1 MVTQQ
6 SRREAVA
13 CVESGDT
20 VGIGGFVATG
30 IPEAVLAALG
40 DRYERTRAPQDLTLY
55 QPAAEGDRQGHGVS
69 HLVQEGMLE
78 RTIASHWGFT
88 PDLMAAVVN
97 NEIEAYNLPF
107 GVLDHL
113 LRDTAAGKPGTI
125 THVGLDTFVD
135 PRRDGGKANAV
146 TSEDLVER
154 VTLDGTEYLFYH
166 AVPIDVAVIRGTT
179 ADEHG
184 NVTMEREALA
194 SNMLALAQAAHNT
207 GGRVI
212 AQVERVTS
220 AGTLA
225 PHDVAVPG
233 VVVDSV
239 VEAPPEDH
247 PQTYGSAYDPAHSG
261 TVRPPAPSTDPLPI
275 DERTIIARRAAME
288 LDAGAVI
295 NLGVGIPELVSTAA
309 AEGGV
314 GDAITETVESG
325 PVGGAASGGI
335 EFGTAVNHAALVSS
349 PQQFDFYDGGGL
361 DVGFLG
367 MAQVDAQGNVNVSR
381 FGSQFPGCG
390 GFINITQNAAAVV
403 FCGTL
408 TTGGLS
414 VAVADGTIT
423 VTSEG
428 AHSKFVEDVEHVTFS
443 ADHALET
450 DQSVVYV
457 TERAVFELTPDGLT
471 LTEVAPGIDPGAVI
485 AQLGFD
491 PAVADPLGVMPAR
504 LFADA
509 PPDLTDVV

>member
-154 VTLDGTEYLFYH
+154 VTLNGTEYLFYH

-207 GGRVI
+207 GG
-212 AQVERVTS
+212 
-220 AGTLA
+220 
-225 PHDVAVPG
+225 
-233 VVVDSV
+233 
-239 VEAPPEDH
+239 
-247 PQTYGSAYDPAHSG
+247 
-261 TVRPPAPSTDPLPI
+261 
-275 DERTIIARRAAME
+275 
-288 LDAGAVI
+288 
-295 NLGVGIPELVSTAA
+295 
-309 AEGGV
+309 
-314 GDAITETVESG
+314 
-325 PVGGAASGGI
+325 
-335 EFGTAVNHAALVSS
+335 
-349 PQQFDFYDGGGL
+349 
-361 DVGFLG
+361 
-367 MAQVDAQGNVNVSR
+367 
-381 FGSQFPGCG
+381 
-390 GFINITQNAAAVV
+390 
-403 FCGTL
+403 
-408 TTGGLS
+408 
-414 VAVADGTIT
+414 
-423 VTSEG
+423 
-428 AHSKFVEDVEHVTFS
+428 
-443 ADHALET
+443 
-450 DQSVVYV
+450 
-457 TERAVFELTPDGLT
+457 
-471 LTEVAPGIDPGAVI
+471 
-485 AQLGFD
+485 
-491 PAVADPLGVMPAR
+491 
-504 LFADA
+504 
-509 PPDLTDVV
+509 